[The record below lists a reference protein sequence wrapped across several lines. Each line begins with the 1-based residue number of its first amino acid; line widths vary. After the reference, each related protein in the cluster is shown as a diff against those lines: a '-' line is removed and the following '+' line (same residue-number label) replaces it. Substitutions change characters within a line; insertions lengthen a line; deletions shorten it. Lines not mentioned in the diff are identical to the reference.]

1 MAAMTTTPP
10 DDDLGA
16 PGPGAGDP
24 DDARPAG
31 AGGGGEPPPLPP
43 PPDPPDPPPASGPPP
58 PLDPPVGPP
67 PGPARRTRGL
77 SRSADRYAGGVAGG
91 LAHALD
97 VDPIIVRLALVLG
110 TLYLPW
116 LILLYALGWL
126 VLPDERTG
134 SSLVRA
140 ARGHDGL
147 RTIGGILLLAV
158 GAVSL
163 APDLGPGGD
172 SALTLGVVLV
182 GLGILLVL
190 RSPGDD
196 LPPTAVPAPPWR
208 SGPPGPD
215 PAATEPDDPA
225 ASVDR
230 PGPPLARLVR
240 RQGERSRRAGS
251 HLGWLG
257 LSLLVVLAG
266 VVAAVDR
273 GIEPVKPGVAVS
285 LGLVLVGAVLV
296 VAAWRGRARLL
307 IPFGL
312 LLLPLWVGVVLPDV
326 PRYDHDGEVTYVA
339 REPAELRRSY
349 DHGFGTMHVD
359 LQDLALEPGEHR
371 TVHIGLDGGTATVR
385 VPRDAEVR
393 VDGDIGLGQVEI
405 FQWPYYGRIAD
416 SGPVAGRTHLGPS
429 RLRATCLRQDVYDD
443 PGYDAQGQPLA
454 PKVTGHQYVTPYGER
469 CTPKRAPKDPPVLRL
484 RLDVGI
490 GSVEVRREA
499 P

>member
-16 PGPGAGDP
+16 PGSGAGDP

-43 PPDPPDPPPASGPPP
+43 LPPPPGPSPAGGPPPPPDPPT
-58 PLDPPVGPP
+58 GPP

-134 SSLVRA
+134 VSLVRG
-140 ARGHDGL
+140 ARGRDGL
-147 RTIGGILLLAV
+147 RAIGGILLLAV

-163 APDLGPGGD
+163 APDLGPGGN

-182 GLGILLVL
+182 GFGILLVL
-190 RSPGDD
+190 RSPGDE
-196 LPPTAVPAPPWR
+196 LPPPAVPGPLRFSA
-208 SGPPGPD
+208 SGPGPA
-215 PAATEPDDPA
+215 PAAPAEATEPA
-225 ASVDR
+225 DR

-285 LGLVLVGAVLV
+285 LGLVLVGAVLM

-326 PRYDHDGEVTYVA
+326 PRYDHDGDVTYVA

-349 DHGFGTMHVD
+349 DHGFGTMNVN
-359 LQDLALEPGEHR
+359 LQHLALEPGEHR
-371 TVHIGLDGGTATVR
+371 TVHIGLDGGKATVR
-385 VPRDAEVR
+385 VPRDADVR
-393 VDGDIGLGQVEI
+393 VDGDIGLGRVDIWQL
-405 FQWPYYGRIAD
+405 PYYGQVAD
-416 SGPVAGRTHLGPS
+416 SGPVAGHTHLAANRPQP
-429 RLRATCLRQDVYDD
+429 TCLRQDVYDD
-443 PGYDAQGQPLA
+443 PGFDAQGQPLA

-469 CTPKRAPKDPPVLRL
+469 CTPKKAPKDPPVLRL

-490 GSVEVRREA
+490 GSVEVDRET